1 LNLREYVFLD
11 QLKRSLAIAKKNL
24 RIYYRRGP
32 VVIFG
37 LIMPFFLFL
46 AFFMGREMPIDRL
59 FTGLLGMTIFFSSM
73 SIGPAIVPFEAR
85 SRTLERLLSTPISV
99 WALLMGDVIASFI
112 YGFLI
117 SFISLAIGLFLGIS
131 ITNSFVLISGMGIAA
146 FCFSAFSVLLSAYP
160 PTDIPSTVMMI
171 SNLVKFP
178 LVFISGVFIPIWEME
193 EWGRIAASFSPLTYF
208 TDLVNY
214 STNQGF
220 SYYSVLVDF
229 VILAGFTVL
238 FLVLAVKI
246 HERSLSKRLA

>member
-1 LNLREYVFLD
+1 MKEYIFLG

-46 AFFMGREMPIDRL
+46 AFFMGRNMPIDRL

-99 WALLMGDVIASFI
+99 WALLMGDVTASFL

-117 SFISLAIGLFLGIS
+117 SLIPLAIGFILGVNI
-131 ITNSFVLISGMGIAA
+131 INGLVLILGMVLAA
-146 FCFSAFSVLLSAYP
+146 FCFSSFSVLLSAYP

-178 LVFISGVFIPIWEME
+178 LVFISGVFIPIMEMQD
-193 EWGRIAASFSPLTYF
+193 WGRIAASFSPLTYF
-208 TDLVNY
+208 TDLVNF
-214 STNQGF
+214 STTQGI
-220 SYYSVLVDF
+220 SYYSVFIDF
-229 VILAGFTVL
+229 VALAGFTAL
-238 FLVLAVKI
+238 FLVFAIKI
-246 HERSLSKRLA
+246 HEKSLSKRLA

>member
-1 LNLREYVFLD
+1 MREYVFLD
-11 QLKRSLAIAKKNL
+11 QLKRALSIAKKNL

-46 AFFMGREMPIDRL
+46 AFSVGRNMPIERL

-85 SRTLERLLSTPISV
+85 SRTLERLLSTPVSV
-99 WALLMGDVIASFI
+99 WSLLIGDVIASFL

-117 SFISLAIGLFLGIS
+117 SFVPLTIGLILGVNIANGLILFLGM
-131 ITNSFVLISGMGIAA
+131 VLAA
-146 FCFSAFSVLLSAYP
+146 LCFSSFSVLLSAYP
-160 PTDIPSTVMMI
+160 PTDVPSTVMMI

-178 LVFISGVFIPIWEME
+178 LVFISGVFIPIWELQD
-193 EWGRIAASFSPLTYF
+193 WGRIIASFSPLTYF

-214 STNQGF
+214 STQGI
-220 SYYSVLVDF
+220 SYYSVFVDF
-229 VILAGFTVL
+229 VALIGFAVL
-238 FLVLAVKI
+238 FLVFAIKI
-246 HERSLSKRLA
+246 HEKTLAKRLA

>member
-1 LNLREYVFLD
+1 MREYILSS
-11 QLKRSLAIAKKNL
+11 QLRRSLAVAKKNL

-46 AFFMGREMPIDRL
+46 AFFMGRNMPIERL

-85 SRTLERLLSTPISV
+85 SKTLERLLSTPISV
-99 WALLMGDVIASFI
+99 WALLMGDVMASFI
-112 YGFLI
+112 YGFLM
-117 SFISLAIGLFLGIS
+117 SFIPLAIGLILGIT
-131 ITNSFVLISGMGIAA
+131 ITNGLVLILGMVLAA
-146 FCFSAFSVLLSAYP
+146 FCFSAFSILLSAYP

-178 LVFISGVFIPIWEME
+178 LVFISGVFIPISEMQ

-214 STNQGF
+214 STTQGN
-220 SYYSVLVDF
+220 SYYSVFVDF
-229 VILAGFTVL
+229 VLLAGFTAL
-238 FLVLAVKI
+238 FLLFAIKI
-246 HERSLSKRLA
+246 HGITLSKRLA